1 MKQILWDMI
10 KPAHSAAYFTFPFV
24 SARNPLAI
32 INKLPDAGMNSL
44 SQ

>member
-1 MKQILWDMI
+1 MI

-24 SARNPLAI
+24 SARNPLAT

-44 SQ
+44 SK